1 MCGLLISDLSLMRV
15 HFAYLNLNQ
24 TFYDKHINI
33 CVIEVITAIDY

>member
-1 MCGLLISDLSLMRV
+1 MCGLLISDLSLMHV

-33 CVIEVITAIDY
+33 CVIEVITMIDY

>member
-1 MCGLLISDLSLMRV
+1 MHV

-33 CVIEVITAIDY
+33 CDIEVITVIDY